1 MDNLQPQPNLNDS
14 KRCDPA
20 SGNWSLERGEL
31 AAWALVVLLLP
42 ALPVAFR
49 SAGDPA
55 GLEVRVEGPR
65 PGRPAA
71 GPAPTLVR
79 LDLNRASAEELD
91 LLPGIGSFRARKIVA
106 WRSEKGPFRSVW
118 ELTRIP
124 GFSQGLVT
132 RLEPLLLVRP
142 ETP

>member
-1 MDNLQPQPNLNDS
+1 MDSLKPQPNLNDS
-14 KRCDPA
+14 KKYDHA
-20 SGNWSLERGEL
+20 SGNWALRRGEL

-42 ALPVAFR
+42 ALPAAFR
-49 SAGDPA
+49 SAGEPA
-55 GLEVRVEGPR
+55 GLVVRVEGPR
-65 PGRPAA
+65 PGRVAE
-71 GPAPTLVR
+71 GSAPTLVR
-79 LDLNRASAEELD
+79 LDLNRASAGELD

-106 WRSEKGPFRSVW
+106 WRGEKGPFGSVW

-142 ETP
+142 EEP

>member
-1 MDNLQPQPNLNDS
+1 MDSLQPQSNPNDS
-14 KRCDPA
+14 KRCDQA
-20 SGNWSLERGEL
+20 SGHWSLGRGEL

-49 SAGDPA
+49 SSGEPA

-79 LDLNRASAEELD
+79 LDLNQASVEELD

-106 WRSEKGPFRSVW
+106 WRNEKGPFRSVW
-118 ELTRIP
+118 ELTQIP

-132 RLEPLLLVRP
+132 RLEPLLIVRP